1 MAESRKVLN
10 QERGFVMALCP
21 QCRGEYREGISVCPE
36 CNEQLVDSLPPE
48 EDAVEFTELFA
59 CTSGLEAE
67 RLQSILEEE
76 DIECNLREIS
86 SSSFPGVA
94 GSFDEYRLVVP
105 VSRAEKARSILQSVF
120 DDGVMSDG
128 SRFLEEE

>member
-1 MAESRKVLN
+1 
-10 QERGFVMALCP
+10 MALCP